1 MQSLSSDQLNVLVI
15 EDNPADLFLIEQMLL
30 LSNGKIQHIYT
41 ADRISAGIELLNQ
54 FDINIVLLDLSLPDS
69 FGFDSF
75 LSIKRSAKKIPVI
88 ILTGLSDTEMALE
101 AIKAGAKDYL
111 VKGEFKTDILVKSIQ
126 YSIERKNA
134 EEKILASE
142 EKYRQMFYK
151 NPFPAWIYDIDSFK
165 ILEVN
170 DTAIQKYGYQRA
182 EFLNLV
188 VQDIYLEE
196 SKSQVTEFTEEIELS
211 GIEIWKHKK
220 SDGNIILVEAT
231 WYEIDYFGV
240 AAMQVQ
246 INDVTEKVKLQEE
259 LNHQQKLKQQQIT
272 DAVLSA
278 LEKERKNIGEE
289 LHDNINQILATSRMF
304 INIALRNPVPDFQLV
319 SQSNDYIMLAMD
331 EIRKLSKVLITPAF
345 VDGGL
350 KQSIDTLVRNILV
363 GKSMEISTN
372 LTTLDEGKLSDN
384 LKLTLYRI
392 IQEQVNNILKHADA
406 SEIIINIQV
415 NNDIVTLN
423 VQDNGKGFDPLA
435 QRNGVGITNIN
446 SRAELFSGKVKIESA
461 PGNGCLLVVTL
472 FTKVTGHKEP
482 HKYQYFA

>member
-1 MQSLSSDQLNVLVI
+1 MQSLPSDQLNVLVI
-15 EDNPADLFLIEQMLL
+15 EDNPADLFLIEQMLR
-30 LSNGKIQHIYT
+30 LSNRNIERIYT

-54 FDINIVLLDLSLPDS
+54 FDMSIVLLDLSLPDS

-75 LSIKRSAKKIPVI
+75 LKIKSNTKKIPVI
-88 ILTGLSDTEMALE
+88 ILTGLSDKEMALE
-101 AIKAGAKDYL
+101 AIKEGAKDYL
-111 VKGEFKTDILVKSIQ
+111 VKGEFETDILVKSIQ

-151 NPFPAWIYDIDSFK
+151 NPFPTWIYDIDSFK

-170 DTAIQKYGYQRA
+170 DAAIQKYGYERT

-188 VQDIYLEE
+188 VQDIYLEDN
-196 SKSQVTEFTEEIELS
+196 KSQLAESTEENERS
-211 GIEIWKHKK
+211 PVEIWKHKK
-220 SDGNIILVEAT
+220 SNGNIILVEAT

-246 INDVTEKVKLQEE
+246 INDVTEKMKLQEE

-278 LEKERKNIGEE
+278 QENERKNIGEE

-304 INIALRNPVPDFQLV
+304 INIALRGVVPDYDLV
-319 SQSNDYIMLAMD
+319 SRSNDYIMLAME
-331 EIRKLSKVLITPAF
+331 EIRKLSKALITPAF
-345 VDGGL
+345 ADGGL

-363 GKSMEISTN
+363 GKSIDISTN
-372 LTTLDEGKLSDN
+372 LSTLDEGKLSDN

-406 SEIIINIQV
+406 SAIKINIKA

-423 VQDNGKGFDPLA
+423 VEDNGKGFDPLA
-435 QRNGVGITNIN
+435 QRKGVGITNIN
-446 SRAELFSGKVKIESA
+446 SRAELFNGKVKIDSA
-461 PGNGCLLVVTL
+461 PGKGCRLLVTL
-472 FTKVTGHKEP
+472 FTKITES
-482 HKYQYFA
+482 QRAA